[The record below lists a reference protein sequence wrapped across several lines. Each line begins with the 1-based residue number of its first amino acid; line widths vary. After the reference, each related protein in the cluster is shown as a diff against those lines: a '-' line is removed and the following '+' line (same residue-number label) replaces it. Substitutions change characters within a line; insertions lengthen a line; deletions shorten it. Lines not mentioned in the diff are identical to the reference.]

1 MLRVELR
8 KRRGDFA
15 LDVGFS
21 APTPGVTALFGPS
34 GCGKST
40 LIALIAGL
48 LRPDGGRIM
57 VDDHVL
63 YDDSRH
69 LSVDARHRRM
79 GVVFQDARLFPH
91 LSVRANLQYG
101 ARRLPRGIVT
111 TTVFDDV
118 VGLLGLD
125 HLVERRPHELSGGE
139 KQRVALGRALL
150 AQPRLLLLDEPL
162 ASLDLARREEVLPYL
177 ERLRDAFAIPI
188 VYVSHQFDE
197 VLRLATRVVLLDAGR
212 VLADGDVATV
222 SRDPQL
228 RAIVGPD
235 SVGAVVSGNVESAD
249 ASGLARLRVGDAEL
263 TVEME
268 NATVGQRIQIQVL
281 ARDVIVA
288 CELPRSLSVRNVVA
302 ARIVSV
308 SPDVGHTVLVELDIG
323 RTATLLARITARA
336 SQDLGLAADQKVWAL
351 IKAVSL
357 RGHVFNVPSSMNQGI
372 EDRQIFEGES
382 HAEDHRARGER
393 EAEIPD

>member
-15 LDVGFS
+15 LEVAFS
-21 APTPGVTALFGPS
+21 APTPGITALFGRS

-40 LIALIAGL
+40 LISLIAGL
-48 LRPDGGRIM
+48 LPADGGRVM
-57 VDDHVL
+57 VGDDLL
-63 YDDSRH
+63 YDGSRN

-91 LSVRANLQYG
+91 LSVRANLEYG
-101 ARRLPRGIVT
+101 ARRVPRGVARPIA
-111 TTVFDDV
+111 FDDV
-118 VGLLGLD
+118 VGLLGLEP
-125 HLVERRPHELSGGE
+125 LVARRPHELSGGE

-162 ASLDLARREEVLPYL
+162 ASLDQARREEVLPYF
-177 ERLRDAFAIPI
+177 ERLRDAFSMPI

-212 VLADGDVATV
+212 VVADGDIATV
-222 SRDPQL
+222 SRDPHL

-235 SVGAVVSGNVESAD
+235 SVGAVVAGHVESVD
-249 ASGLARLRVGDAEL
+249 ATGLASVRVGDSVL
-263 TVEME
+263 TVELDG
-268 NATVGQRIQIQVL
+268 AVAGQRIQIQVL

-288 CELPRSLSVRNVVA
+288 SEFPRALSVRNVVA
-302 ARIVSV
+302 ARVVSITADGGR
-308 SPDVGHTVLVELDIG
+308 SAGSSAGNSVLVELDIG
-323 RTATLLARITARA
+323 RTSTLLARITARA
-336 SQDLGLAADQKVWAL
+336 SLELSLSVDKQVWAL

-357 RGHVFNVPSSMNQGI
+357 RGHAFSVP
-372 EDRQIFEGES
+372 
-382 HAEDHRARGER
+382 AR
-393 EAEIPD
+393 

>member
-15 LDVGFS
+15 LDVAFS
-21 APTPGVTALFGPS
+21 APMPGVTALFGRS

-40 LIALIAGL
+40 LISLIAGL
-48 LRPDGGRIM
+48 LPADGGRVM
-57 VDDHVL
+57 VGDDL
-63 YDDSRH
+63 LFDGARH
-69 LSVDARHRRM
+69 FSVDARYRRM

-91 LSVRANLQYG
+91 LSVRANLEYG
-101 ARRLPRGIVT
+101 TRRLSRDTARPIA
-111 TTVFDDV
+111 FDDV
-118 VGLLGLD
+118 VSLLGLD
-125 HLVERRPHELSGGE
+125 KFIARRPHELSGGE

-162 ASLDLARREEVLPYL
+162 ASLDMARRVEVLPYL
-177 ERLRDAFAIPI
+177 ERLRDAFAMPI

-212 VLADGDVATV
+212 VVADGDIATV

-235 SVGAVVSGNVESAD
+235 SVGAVVAGHVERVD
-249 ASGLARLRVGDAEL
+249 AAGLAVVRVGDAEV
-263 TVEME
+263 TVELDG
-268 NATVGQRIQIQVL
+268 AVAGQRIQIQVL

-288 CELPRSLSVRNVVA
+288 SELPRGLSVRNVVA
-302 ARIVSV
+302 ARVVSV
-308 SPDVGHTVLVELDIG
+308 TADAGRSVLVELDIG
-323 RTATLLARITARA
+323 RASTLLARITSRA
-336 SQDLGLAADQKVWAL
+336 SDELALVTGKQVWGL

-357 RGHVFNVPSSMNQGI
+357 RGHAFGVP
-372 EDRQIFEGES
+372 
-382 HAEDHRARGER
+382 A
-393 EAEIPD
+393 P